1 MEKPSTRKVP
11 RPFELHWGKGLIVE
25 EATYSGEHHQPAIQ
39 LLEFEDGT
47 LSARF
52 CYYDHAGRFQRSP
65 LMVGR
70 DEVAGLRN
78 ALANMPRLRALL
90 KDMVE

>member
-1 MEKPSTRKVP
+1 MENLSTRKVP
-11 RPFELHWGKGLIVE
+11 RPFEVHWGKGLIVE
-25 EATYSGEHHQPAIQ
+25 EATYNGEHHQPAIQ

-47 LSARF
+47 LTLRF
-52 CYYDHAGRFQRSP
+52 CYYDDAGRFQRSP

-78 ALANMPRLRALL
+78 ALANTPRLRALL
-90 KDMVE
+90 KDMIE